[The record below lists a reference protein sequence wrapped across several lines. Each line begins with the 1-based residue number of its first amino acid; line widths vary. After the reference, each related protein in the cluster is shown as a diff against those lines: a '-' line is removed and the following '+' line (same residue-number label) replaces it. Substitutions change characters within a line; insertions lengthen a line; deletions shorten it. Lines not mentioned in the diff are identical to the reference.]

1 MYVCKTLSAPD
12 EYGLQTCIEWVV
24 YQSALTLTATQ
35 RDQLMDWFFI
45 LMLGAFGVVIVKRI
59 IRR

>member
-24 YQSALTLTATQ
+24 YQSALTLTAAQ
-35 RDQLMDWFFI
+35 RDELMEWFFY
-45 LMLGAFGVVIVKRI
+45 LMLSVFGVVIIKRML
-59 IRR
+59 RR